1 MDIKDNDRYKMF
13 TRRATI
19 MSGGALGVM
28 GTLFGRLYYIQ
39 VLESEKYRVLA
50 DDNRVS
56 VELLAPRRG
65 KILDRFGTEL
75 ATNVS
80 NFRLVMVPNQV
91 GDVEAALDSLHKIIP
106 LTPAQRERFL
116 RKEKSEKNK
125 NTALSVLE
133 NLDWETFA
141 KANIWSP
148 DLDGVYPDAGVTRSY
163 PFGLDLAHVVG
174 YVRAVAED
182 DREED
187 TDPLLSLPEFRVG
200 KNGIEKSLDLEMRG
214 AAGNRQVE
222 VNVHGRIV
230 RELARDEGQSGKDVV
245 LTLDLELQSYAMRR
259 MEGESGAAVVMDIHN
274 GDILALAS
282 VPGFDPNDF
291 NLGLSQA
298 KWDSLRN
305 DEYKPLLNKAI
316 AGQYPPGSTFK
327 MLVAL
332 AALEAGITVPGESV
346 TCLGS
351 TRLGN
356 QTFHCWKRGG
366 HGVMNMRNAIK
377 HSCDVYFYEIAQR
390 LGIDR
395 IEQMAKRFGL
405 GKTLDFGIPGEKP
418 GLVPS
423 KGWKIANTS
432 ERWQKG
438 ETLIAGIGQGYLLTT
453 PLQLAVMTAQLAN
466 GGKLI
471 KPRISRA
478 IGDNAVPI
486 EEAQPI
492 GVSQRNLD
500 LVLGGM
506 NAVSNEAGGT
516 AYGSRIAEAGM
527 ELAGKTGTAQVRR
540 ITAAERAA
548 GIIKNED
555 LPWNRRDHALFV
567 AYAPVKDPRYAISV
581 FVEHG
586 GSGSRA
592 AAPIAKDIM
601 KKTLIKDPVRRRAV
615 GPVAD
620 TQSPFNPKD
629 QRG

>member
-80 NFRLVMVPNQV
+80 NFRLVLVPGQTR
-91 GDVEAALDSLHKIIP
+91 DVNAALDALHRVIP
-106 LTPAQRERFL
+106 ISEAQREKVL
-116 RKEKSEKNK
+116 R
-125 NTALSVLE
+125 TAKRERKYSTITVLE
-133 NLDWETFA
+133 NLDWEDFA
-141 KANIWSP
+141 KANIWTP
-148 DLDGVYPDAGVTRSY
+148 DMGGIQPDAGVTRSY
-163 PFGLDLAHVVG
+163 PFGKDLSHVVG
-174 YVRAVAED
+174 YVAAVNESEID
-182 DREED
+182 D
-187 TDPLLSLPEFRVG
+187 DPLLSLPGFRIG
-200 KNGIEKSLDLEMRG
+200 KNGIERAVEVEMRG
-214 AAGNRQVE
+214 TAGNRQVE
-222 VNVHGRIV
+222 VNAVGRVV
-230 RELARDEGQSGKDVV
+230 RELSRTEGDAGKDVI
-245 LTLDLELQSYAMRR
+245 LTLDMELQSYAMRR

-332 AALEAGITVPGESV
+332 AALEAGVTVPQESV

-366 HGVMNMRNAIK
+366 HGVMNMRDSIK

-395 IEQMAKRFGL
+395 IEEMAKRFGL
-405 GKTLDFGIPGEKP
+405 GKAFDFGIPGEKP

-423 KGWKIANTS
+423 KNWKFANTN

-471 KPRISRA
+471 KPRIFRA
-478 IGDNAVPI
+478 VGDEATPY
-486 EEAQPI
+486 EEPQPI
-492 GVSQRNLD
+492 GVSQRHLN
-500 LVLGGM
+500 LVLGAM
-506 NAVSNEAGGT
+506 DAVSNEAGGT
-516 AYGSRIAEAGM
+516 AFGSRIAEPGM

-567 AYAPVKDPRYAISV
+567 AHAPVKDPRYAISV

-615 GPVAD
+615 GPVAGN
-620 TQSPFNPKD
+620 QAPFDVED

>member
-13 TRRATI
+13 TRRATV
-19 MSGGALGVM
+19 MSGGALAVM

-80 NFRLVMVPNQV
+80 NFRLVLVPGQTR
-91 GDVEAALDSLHKIIP
+91 DVNAALDSLNKIIP
-106 LTPAQRERFL
+106 ISDAQREKVLKTAKRE
-116 RKEKSEKNK
+116 RKYS
-125 NTALSVLE
+125 TVTVLE
-133 NLDWETFA
+133 NLDWEDFA
-141 KANIWSP
+141 KANIWTP
-148 DLDGVYPDAGVTRSY
+148 DMGGIQPDAGVTRSY
-163 PFGLDLAHVVG
+163 PFGKDLSHIVG
-174 YVRAVAED
+174 YVAAVNESEID
-182 DREED
+182 D
-187 TDPLLSLPEFRVG
+187 DPLLTLPGFRIG
-200 KNGIEKSLDLEMRG
+200 KNGIEKAAEVEMRG
-214 AAGNRQVE
+214 SAGNRQVE
-222 VNVHGRIV
+222 VNAVGRVV
-230 RELARDEGQSGKDVV
+230 RELSRNEGEPGKDVI
-245 LTLDLELQSYAMRR
+245 LTLDMELQSYAMKR
-259 MEGESGAAVVMDIHN
+259 MDGESGAAVVMDIHS

-291 NLGLSQA
+291 NLGLSQK
-298 KWDSLRN
+298 KWDALRN

-332 AALEAGITVPGESV
+332 AALKSDVIGRYDGVS
-346 TCLGS
+346 CLGS

-366 HGVMNMRNAIK
+366 HGVMNMRNALK

-390 LGIDR
+390 LGIDK
-395 IEQMAKRFGL
+395 IEAMAKRFGL
-405 GKTLDFGIPGEKP
+405 GKEFDFGIPGEKS

-438 ETLIAGIGQGYLLTT
+438 ETLITGIGQGYLLTT

-466 GGKLI
+466 GGK
-471 KPRISRA
+471 KVAPRIFRA
-478 IGDNAVPI
+478 IGDEAVPVDEGESLGI
-486 EEAQPI
+486 
-492 GVSQRNLD
+492 SKRDLD

-506 NAVSNEAGGT
+506 DAVSNEAGGT
-516 AYGSRIAEAGM
+516 AYGSRIVEDGM
-527 ELAGKTGTAQVRR
+527 SLAGKTGTAQVRR
-540 ITAAERAA
+540 ITASERAA

-567 AYAPVKDPRYAISV
+567 AYAPVESPRYAISV

-592 AAPIAKDIM
+592 AAPIARDIM
-601 KKTLIKDPVRRRAV
+601 KKTLVKDPARRKAV
-615 GPVAD
+615 GPVAVQETPSASED
-620 TQSPFNPKD
+620 R
-629 QRG
+629 RG